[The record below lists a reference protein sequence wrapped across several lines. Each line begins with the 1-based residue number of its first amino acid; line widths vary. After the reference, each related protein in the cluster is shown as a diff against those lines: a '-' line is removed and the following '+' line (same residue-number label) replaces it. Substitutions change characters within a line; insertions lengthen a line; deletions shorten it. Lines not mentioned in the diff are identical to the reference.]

1 MRARA
6 ALPTVM
12 LAVLVLGSACRRDSG
27 EPRLRTERWIEAAD
41 EICAGA
47 NAELAALEP
56 PAVDPFDEALT
67 AAELDEIADYLERS
81 LEVEADTTRRLD
93 ELGLPD
99 DNAGAI
105 EDVLDQREEGRIAVE
120 TAIDAA
126 RADEGELFAAS
137 YRSAVTEYDKASRGA
152 REFGLREC
160 GQ

>member
-1 MRARA
+1 MTTAA
-6 ALPTVM
+6 ALTV
-12 LAVLVLGSACRRDSG
+12 AVLTPACGGDAG
-27 EPRLRTERWIEAAD
+27 EPRLRLDRWIDEVD
-41 EICAGA
+41 EICADQ

-67 AAELDEIADYLERS
+67 TDELDEIAGYLERS

-93 ELGLPD
+93 DLGLPD

-105 EDVLDQREEGRIAVE
+105 EDVLDQREEGRLAVE

-126 RADEGELFAAS
+126 RAGESELFAAS
-137 YRSAVTEYDKASRGA
+137 YRRAVTEYDEASRDA